1 MIWTLKK
8 ENKNKSNN
16 FIERL
21 FVFAKAQVSAFIGGI
36 TDYAFMIFFTEVFHV
51 HYTISIA
58 IGGIIGAV
66 INFSLNRYW
75 TFPTKE
81 LRYKNSIKKQLLKFV
96 LVVLNSIL
104 LKSTGTYVITTFLN
118 IDYKISRV
126 VVDLFVSIGLNYN
139 LQRNWVFK
147 KIK

>member
-58 IGGIIGAV
+58 IGGIIGAI

>member
-8 ENKNKSNN
+8 ENKNKPNN
-16 FIERL
+16 LVERV

-96 LVVLNSIL
+96 FVVLNSIL
-104 LKSTGTYVITTFLN
+104 LKSTGTYLITTFLN

-126 VVDLFVSIGLNYN
+126 IVDLFVSIALNYN

-147 KIK
+147 KVK